1 MMARGQKMQQSLM
14 SFVIQNFPIFFRG
27 NWPFWRFTVIP
38 FFLWMACYWIDDC
51 GNIFLFSKSID
62 SVILWAGFVLAF
74 ADICASCWCSVNAE
88 RDIPFVQVN
97 CTDTFRS
104 IYALCH
110 ECWIIGKMDR
120 FWRQCR
126 LPPDCFIL
134 FLLGYTA
141 KEVYSILH
149 CKSRSCC
156 VEPTY

>member
-51 GNIFLFSKSID
+51 DNIFLFSESID
-62 SVILWAGFVLAF
+62 SVILWAGFLLAF
-74 ADICASCWCSVNAE
+74 ADICASCWCSVNA
-88 RDIPFVQVN
+88 
-97 CTDTFRS
+97 
-104 IYALCH
+104 
-110 ECWIIGKMDR
+110 
-120 FWRQCR
+120 